1 MKITMDTTFQEIRD
15 AFANINADDI
25 EHDEFALQMKEA
37 RNNTKNNGKIL
48 NQEFDFFISIILGGY
63 KRSVNDNKEIVNYNM
78 TFFPNSKSGNPW
90 GIAFE
95 ASMGLSS
102 NQIKKYDDAAEV
114 KSLKMI
120 KH

>member
-48 NQEFDFFISIILGGY
+48 NQEFDFLFLLFL
-63 KRSVNDNKEIVNYNM
+63 VV
-78 TFFPNSKSGNPW
+78 
-90 GIAFE
+90 
-95 ASMGLSS
+95 
-102 NQIKKYDDAAEV
+102 IKD
-114 KSLKMI
+114 L
-120 KH
+120 

>member
-1 MKITMDTTFQEIRD
+1 
-15 AFANINADDI
+15 
-25 EHDEFALQMKEA
+25 
-37 RNNTKNNGKIL
+37 
-48 NQEFDFFISIILGGY
+48 
-63 KRSVNDNKEIVNYNM
+63 M